1 MVELSTS
8 FALHSGTVCRR
19 RQQFLHPPFLKKSIF
34 GFTFTLMIKLF
45 TSRKFFSCIS
55 LCLLIAVIA
64 NAQIKEEGIIPRP
77 VKIMKTNEVFTFT
90 KSTTIGTA
98 AKISAD
104 NLTFF
109 NAYFKSVAGYSLPVS
124 HKLNPSVHLTIDS
137 GSVTQP
143 EGYKLS
149 VTAKQINI
157 IGHDEA
163 GVFYGLQ
170 SVTQLLKVAKGKVTV
185 QGCTVTDYPR
195 FAYRG
200 MHLDVSRHFFEPE
213 AIKKWIDLLA
223 LYKINTFHW
232 HLTDDQG
239 WRIEIKKYPLL
250 QSISAY
256 RDETIIGHKKDSPH
270 RFDGQRYGGYFTQ
283 GEVKE
288 IVRYATQRHITV
300 IPEIEMP
307 GHALAALAAY
317 PQLGCTGGPYKTA
330 TYWGIF
336 DDVYCAGN
344 DETFTFLQNVM
355 DEVLPLFPSKYIHIG
370 GDECPKTKWK
380 TCPKCQKRIRDEHLK
395 DEKELQSYFI
405 GRMEKYLNNK
415 GRQII
420 GWDEILEGGLTPGAT
435 VMSWTGEEGG
445 IAAAKQRHD
454 AIMTPEKYVYLDYYQ
469 SLSPSEPLAGG
480 GYTPLSKVYNYEP
493 ITSELSGDEAQ
504 YIKGVQANAWSEY
517 MASPAQAERQL
528 FPRMLALAEVAW
540 SPKENK
546 NYPDFLKR
554 LRYQQPLLKKLN
566 INAADVFDEIT
577 DTVTE
582 TADLRVALSLQ
593 TTLPGS
599 KIYYTNDGSMPGLNS
614 KAYTGAIAIA
624 SSGTVKAAVFS
635 NGKQQGRVYEKSF
648 TIHKAIGKT
657 VTFKNQPQGGFNP
670 GNAFGLVNGIF
681 GSGLYNDGQWYGFS
695 GDDLEAVVDLG
706 SAQSVSQLGINIL
719 KYHWQK
725 MWEPKL
731 LTFEVSTDGSNY
743 TEIYRQTDFPD
754 NGINAVRANIKTQQ
768 ARYIRVKATNKGI
781 IPPGEYI
788 PGAKAWLMVDEIVI
802 F

>member
-1 MVELSTS
+1 MV
-8 FALHSGTVCRR
+8 
-19 RQQFLHPPFLKKSIF
+19 
-34 GFTFTLMIKLF
+34 KLF
-45 TSRKFFSCIS
+45 ITRKLFSCIL
-55 LCLLIAVIA
+55 LCLFFAFKA
-64 NAQIKEEGIIPRP
+64 SAQVKEDGIIPQP
-77 VKIMKTNEVFTFT
+77 VKIEKTGEVFTFSN
-90 KSTTIGTA
+90 STTISTA
-98 AKISAD
+98 PRINSN

-109 NAYFKSVAGYSLPVS
+109 NAYLKSVSGYNLPVF
-124 HKLNPSVHLTIDS
+124 HQLNPAIHLTIDS
-137 GSVTQP
+137 NYVTQP

-149 VTAKQINI
+149 VTAKQIKI
-157 IGHDEA
+157 TGHDEA

-170 SVTQLLKVAKGKVTV
+170 SLIQLLKVSNGKVTV
-185 QGCTVTDYPR
+185 QGCRITDYPR

-200 MHLDVSRHFFEPE
+200 MHLDVSRHFFKPD

-250 QSISAY
+250 QSISAF

-270 RFDGQRYGGYFTQ
+270 KFDGKRYGGYYTQ
-283 GEVKE
+283 DEVKE
-288 IVRYATQRHITV
+288 IVKYATERHITV

-380 TCPKCQKRIRDEHLK
+380 TCPKCQKRIKDEHLK

-405 GRMEKYLNNK
+405 DRMEKYLNSK

-445 IAAAKQRHD
+445 IAAAKQHHD

-469 SLSPSEPLAGG
+469 SLYPAELLAGG

-493 ITSELSGDEAQ
+493 ITKELSGDEAK

-540 SPKENK
+540 SSKENK
-546 NYPDFLKR
+546 NYDNFLKR

-577 DTVTE
+577 DSVTE
-582 TADLRVALSLQ
+582 TANHEVALNLR
-593 TTLPGS
+593 TTLPGGT
-599 KIYYTNDGSMPGLNS
+599 IYYTMGGNVPGLKS
-614 KAYTGAIAIA
+614 KAYTGEFTIP
-624 SSGTVKAAVFS
+624 SSGTIKATVFN
-635 NGKQQGRVYEKSF
+635 NGKQQGRAYEKSF
-648 TIHKAIGKT
+648 IIHKAIGKT
-657 VTFKNQPQGGFNP
+657 VTLKNQPQGGYNP
-670 GNAFGLVNGIF
+670 GNTFGLVNGVF
-681 GSGLYNDGQWYGFS
+681 GSALYNDSQWYGFS

-725 MWEPKL
+725 MWEPTL
-731 LTFEVSTDGSNY
+731 LTFEVSADGSNY
-743 TEIYRQTDFPD
+743 TEVYRQTDFPD
-754 NGINAVRANIKTQQ
+754 NGINAVRANIKAQQ

-788 PGAKAWLMVDEIVI
+788 PGAKAWLMVDEIII

>member
-1 MVELSTS
+1 MISYNLFFSRPIKTVAFVLCVA
-8 FALHSGTVCRR
+8 FALPG
-19 RQQFLHPPFLKKSIF
+19 K
-34 GFTFTLMIKLF
+34 
-45 TSRKFFSCIS
+45 
-55 LCLLIAVIA
+55 
-64 NAQIKEEGIIPRP
+64 AQIYKQGVIPQP
-77 VKIMKTNEVFTFT
+77 VKIKSDNINYTFPREFV
-90 KSTTIGTA
+90 IGLGPGIKA
-98 AKISAD
+98 S
-104 NLTFF
+104 NVTFF
-109 NAYFKSVAGYSLPVS
+109 RHYINLARDIHETEPFVNHKKATSNLWLQLDPKSIS
-124 HKLNPSVHLTIDS
+124 
-137 GSVTQP
+137 QP
-143 EGYKLS
+143 EGYTLMVKPH
-149 VTAKQINI
+149 QII
-157 IGHDEA
+157 ITGHDEA

-170 SVTQLLKVAKGKVTV
+170 SLIQLLDIDKSKITVKGY
-185 QGCTVTDYPR
+185 TVTDYPR

-200 MHLDVSRHFFEPE
+200 MHLDVSRHFFKPE

-270 RFDGQRYGGYFTQ
+270 RFDGKRYGGYYTQ
-283 GEVKE
+283 DEVKE
-288 IVRYATQRHITV
+288 IVKYATQRHITV

-355 DEVLPLFPSKYIHIG
+355 NEVLPLFPSKYIHIG

-380 TCPKCQKRIRDEHLK
+380 VCPKCQQRIKEEHLK

-405 GRMEKYLNNK
+405 GRMEKYLNSK

-445 IAAAKQRHD
+445 IAAAKQHHD

-469 SLSPSEPLAGG
+469 SLYPAEPLAGG

-493 ITSELSGDEAQ
+493 ITNELSGEEAK

-540 SPKENK
+540 SSKKNK
-546 NYPDFLKR
+546 SYPDFLKR
-554 LRYQQPLLKKLN
+554 LRYQQHLLEKLN

-577 DTVTE
+577 DSVIE
-582 TADLRVALSLQ
+582 TANHQVALNLQ
-593 TTLPGS
+593 TTLPGA
-599 KIYYTNDGSMPGLNS
+599 KIFYTTDGTEPGLNS
-614 KAYTGAIAIA
+614 QGYTGAITIA
-624 SSGTVKAAVFS
+624 SSGIIKAAVFN
-635 NGKQQGRVYEKSF
+635 NGRQQGRTYEKSF
-648 TIHKAIGKT
+648 SIHKAIGKT
-657 VTFKNQPQGGFNP
+657 VTLKNQPQGGFNP
-670 GNAFGLVNGIF
+670 GNTFGLVNGIF
-681 GSGLYNDGQWYGFS
+681 GSKLYNDGQWYGFS

-706 SAQSVSQLGINIL
+706 NEQSISKLGINIL

-725 MWEPKL
+725 MWEPTL

-743 TEIYRQTDFPD
+743 TEVYRQTDFPD

-781 IPPGEYI
+781 IPPGGYI
-788 PGAKAWLMVDEIVI
+788 PGAKAWLMVDEIIVN
-802 F
+802 

>member
-1 MVELSTS
+1 MV
-8 FALHSGTVCRR
+8 
-19 RQQFLHPPFLKKSIF
+19 
-34 GFTFTLMIKLF
+34 KLF
-45 TSRKFFSCIS
+45 TTRIFFSCIS
-55 LCLLIAVIA
+55 CCLFFALVT
-64 NAQIKEEGIIPRP
+64 NAQVKEEGIIPKP
-77 VKIMKTNEVFTFT
+77 VEMVKTDEVFRFNQ
-90 KSTTIGTA
+90 STAIG
-98 AKISAD
+98 ISSNID
-104 NLTFF
+104 PNNLTFF
-109 NAYFKSVAGYSLPVS
+109 NAYFKSASGYSLPVS
-124 HKLNPSVHLTIDS
+124 HKLNTSIQLIIDS
-137 GSVTQP
+137 GTTTQP
-143 EGYKLS
+143 KGYKLS
-149 VTAKQINI
+149 VTAKQIKI
-157 IGHDEA
+157 TGHDEA
-163 GVFYGLQ
+163 GMFYGLQ
-170 SVTQLLKVAKGKVTV
+170 SLTQLLKAVNGKVTV
-185 QGCTVTDYPR
+185 QGCTITDYPR

-200 MHLDVSRHFFEPE
+200 MHLDVSRHFLKPE
-213 AIKKWIDLLA
+213 TIKKWIDLLA

-270 RFDGQRYGGYFTQ
+270 RFDGKRYGGYYTQ
-283 GEVKE
+283 DEVKE
-288 IVRYATQRHITV
+288 IVKYATQRHITI

-380 TCPKCQKRIRDEHLK
+380 ACPKCQQRIKDEHLK

-405 GRMEKYLNNK
+405 GRMEKYLNSK

-445 IAAAKQRHD
+445 IAAAKQHHD

-469 SLSPSEPLAGG
+469 SLYPAEPLAGG

-493 ITSELSGDEAQ
+493 ITSELSGDEAK

-540 SPKENK
+540 SSKENK
-546 NYPDFLKR
+546 NYPNFLKR

-577 DTVTE
+577 DSITE
-582 TADLRVALSLQ
+582 TTDHQSALTLQ

-599 KIYYTNDGSMPGLNS
+599 TILLHDGWQYAG
-614 KAYTGAIAIA
+614 
-624 SSGTVKAAVFS
+624 F
-635 NGKQQGRVYEKSF
+635 KQ
-648 TIHKAIGKT
+648 
-657 VTFKNQPQGGFNP
+657 
-670 GNAFGLVNGIF
+670 
-681 GSGLYNDGQWYGFS
+681 
-695 GDDLEAVVDLG
+695 
-706 SAQSVSQLGINIL
+706 
-719 KYHWQK
+719 
-725 MWEPKL
+725 
-731 LTFEVSTDGSNY
+731 
-743 TEIYRQTDFPD
+743 
-754 NGINAVRANIKTQQ
+754 
-768 ARYIRVKATNKGI
+768 
-781 IPPGEYI
+781 
-788 PGAKAWLMVDEIVI
+788 
-802 F
+802 

>member
-1 MVELSTS
+1 MC
-8 FALHSGTVCRR
+8 FAFS
-19 RQQFLHPPFLKKSIF
+19 LK
-34 GFTFTLMIKLF
+34 G
-45 TSRKFFSCIS
+45 
-55 LCLLIAVIA
+55 
-64 NAQIKEEGIIPRP
+64 NAQIATQGVIPRP
-77 VKIMKTNEVFTFT
+77 LDVKNDRVTYTFPLGLN
-90 KSTTIGTA
+90 IGLGDNV
-98 AKISAD
+98 KAD

-109 NAYFKSVAGYSLPVS
+109 ISYVRSLTGVE
-124 HKLNPSVHLTIDS
+124 PSVNNKMAIPDLWLQIDS
-137 GSVTQP
+137 DGVRQK
-143 EGYKLS
+143 EGYALTVKRNKI
-149 VTAKQINI
+149 TITGDDQ
-157 IGHDEA
+157 A

-170 SVTQLLKVAKGKVTV
+170 SLVQLLKISKGKLTIE
-185 QGCTVTDYPR
+185 GYHITDHPR

-200 MHLDVSRHFFEPE
+200 IHLDVSRHFFEPA

-270 RFDGQRYGGYFTQ
+270 KFDGKRYGGYYTQ
-283 GEVKE
+283 DEVKE
-288 IVRYATQRHITV
+288 IVKYATQRHITV

-317 PQLGCTGGPYKTA
+317 PQFGCTGGPYKTA

-380 TCPKCQKRIRDEHLK
+380 TCPKCQKRIKDEHLK

-405 GRMEKYLNNK
+405 GRMEKYLNSR

-445 IAAAKQRHD
+445 IAAAKQHHE
-454 AIMTPEKYVYLDYYQ
+454 AIMTPEKFVYLDYYQ
-469 SLSPSEPLAGG
+469 SLYPEEPLAGG

-493 ITSELSGDEAQ
+493 ITNELTGDEAK

-517 MASPAQAERQL
+517 MASPEQAERQL

-540 SPKENK
+540 SSKQNK
-546 NYPDFLKR
+546 DYDGFLKR

-566 INAADVFDEIT
+566 INTADVFDEIT
-577 DTVTE
+577 DSVTE
-582 TADLRVALSLQ
+582 TADHQVALTLK
-593 TTLPGS
+593 TTLPGA
-599 KIYYTNDGSMPGLNS
+599 KIAYREEGDKEYSTGTSNSVTIKPRFGL
-614 KAYTGAIAIA
+614 
-624 SSGTVKAAVFS
+624 VKAMVLL
-635 NGKQQGRVYEKSF
+635 NGKQVGRTYEKSF
-648 TIHKAIGKT
+648 TMHKAIGKT
-657 VTFKNQPQGGFNP
+657 ATLKNQPQGGYNP
-670 GNAFGLVNGIF
+670 GNTFGLVNGVF
-681 GSGLYNDGQWYGFS
+681 GSKLYNDGQWYGFS

-706 SAQSVSQLGINIL
+706 SVQSVSRLGINVL

-725 MWEPKL
+725 MWEPTL

-743 TEIYRQTDFPD
+743 TEVYHQNDFPD
-754 NGINAVRANIKTQQ
+754 NGVNAVRANIKSQQ
-768 ARYIRVKATNKGI
+768 ARYIRVKGVNKGI

-788 PGAKAWLMVDEIVI
+788 PGAKAWLMVDEILVN
-802 F
+802 

>member
-1 MVELSTS
+1 
-8 FALHSGTVCRR
+8 
-19 RQQFLHPPFLKKSIF
+19 
-34 GFTFTLMIKLF
+34 MISYSLP
-45 TSRKFFSCIS
+45 SRKRIKIVALILLCIGFV
-55 LCLLIAVIA
+55 LPGK
-64 NAQIKEEGIIPRP
+64 AQTGTQGIIPQP
-77 VKIMKTNEVFTFT
+77 VKIKSDNITYVFSREF
-90 KSTTIGTA
+90 KIGLGPG
-98 AKISAD
+98 ISAS
-104 NLTFF
+104 NVTFF
-109 NAYFKSVAGYSLPVS
+109 KDYIRLVRDIHKTTPFVNHKMAASNLWLQINPKRVS
-124 HKLNPSVHLTIDS
+124 
-137 GSVTQP
+137 QP
-143 EGYKLS
+143 EGYTLEVKPHRI
-149 VTAKQINI
+149 TIT
-157 IGHDEA
+157 GHDEA

-170 SVTQLLKVAKGKVTV
+170 SLVQLLDINKSEIAVKGYSI
-185 QGCTVTDYPR
+185 TDYPR

-200 MHLDVSRHFFEPE
+200 MHLDVSRHFFDPQT
-213 AIKKWIDLLA
+213 IKKWIDLLA

-250 QSISAY
+250 QSVSAY

-270 RFDGQRYGGYFTQ
+270 RFDGKRYGGYYTQ
-283 GEVKE
+283 DEVKD
-288 IVRYATQRHITV
+288 IVKYATQRHITV

-317 PQLGCTGGPYKTA
+317 PQLGCTGGPYKAA

-380 TCPKCQKRIRDEHLK
+380 ACPKCQKRIKDEHLK

-405 GRMEKYLNNK
+405 GRMEKYLNSK

-445 IAAAKQRHD
+445 IAAAKQHHE

-469 SLSPSEPLAGG
+469 SLYPAEPLSGG
-480 GYTPLSKVYNYEP
+480 GYTPLGKVYNYEP
-493 ITSELSGDEAQ
+493 VTNELNGEEAK

-540 SPKENK
+540 SPKQSK
-546 NYPDFLKR
+546 NYDGFLKR
-554 LRYQQPLLKKLN
+554 LRYHQPLLNLN
-566 INAADVFDEIT
+566 INAAEVYDEIT
-577 DTVTE
+577 DSVAE
-582 TADLRVALSLQ
+582 TADHQVALNLQ
-593 TTLPGS
+593 TTLPGA
-599 KIYYTNDGSMPGLNS
+599 KIFYTTDGTDPGVNAKEYGGPIIVAS
-614 KAYTGAIAIA
+614 TGSI
-624 SSGTVKAAVFS
+624 KAAVFMKD
-635 NGKQQGRVYEKSF
+635 KQVGRVYEKSF
-648 TIHKAIGKT
+648 TIHQAIGKT
-657 VTFKNQPQGGFNP
+657 VTLKNQPQGGYNP
-670 GNAFGLVNGIF
+670 GNTFGLVNGVF
-681 GSGLYNDGQWYGFS
+681 GSKLYNDGQWYGFS

-706 SAQSVSQLGINIL
+706 SMQNVSKLGINIL

-725 MWEPKL
+725 MWEPTL
-731 LTFEVSTDGSNY
+731 LTFEVSADGTNY
-743 TEIYRQTDFPD
+743 TEVYRQTDFPD
-754 NGINAVRANIKTQQ
+754 NGINAVRANIKIQQ

-788 PGAKAWLMVDEIVI
+788 AGAKAWLMVDEIIVQ
-802 F
+802 

>member
-1 MVELSTS
+1 MVT
-8 FALHSGTVCRR
+8 H
-19 RQQFLHPPFLKKSIF
+19 
-34 GFTFTLMIKLF
+34 
-45 TSRKFFSCIS
+45 
-55 LCLLIAVIA
+55 
-64 NAQIKEEGIIPRP
+64 AQVKEEGIIPKP
-77 VKIMKTNEVFTFT
+77 VNMVKTSEVFTFT
-90 KSTTIGTA
+90 QSTAIGIAPTIGR
-98 AKISAD
+98 D

-109 NAYFKSVAGYSLPVS
+109 NTWFKSVSGFGLRANHRLNAPVQ
-124 HKLNPSVHLTIDS
+124 LNIDDKY
-137 GSVTQP
+137 VTQP

-149 VTAKQINI
+149 VTAKRIKI
-157 IGHDEA
+157 TGHDEA

-170 SVTQLLKVAKGKVTV
+170 SLIQLLKVSGGKVTV
-185 QGCTVTDYPR
+185 RSCAIIDYPR

-200 MHLDVSRHFFEPE
+200 MHLDVSRHFFKSE

-250 QSISAY
+250 QSVSAY

-270 RFDGQRYGGYFTQ
+270 RFDGIHYGGYYTQ
-283 GEVKE
+283 DEVKE
-288 IVRYATQRHITV
+288 IVKYATQRHITV

-344 DETFTFLQNVM
+344 DETFAFLQNVM

-380 TCPKCQKRIRDEHLK
+380 TCPKCQQRIKDEHLK

-405 GRMEKYLNNK
+405 GRMEKYLNSK

-445 IAAAKQRHD
+445 IAAAKQHHD

-469 SLSPSEPLAGG
+469 SLYPAEPLAGG

-493 ITSELSGDEAQ
+493 ITSELSGEEAK

-540 SPKENK
+540 SSKKNK
-546 NYPDFLKR
+546 SYPDFLKR
-554 LRYQQPLLKKLN
+554 LRYQQPLLEKLN

-577 DTVTE
+577 DSVTE
-582 TADLRVALSLQ
+582 TAGHQVALNLQ
-593 TTLPGS
+593 TTLPNS
-599 KIYYTNDGSMPGLNS
+599 KIYYTNNGSTPGLNS
-614 KAYTGAIAIA
+614 KVYTGAITIT
-624 SSGTVKAAVFS
+624 SSGTIKAAVFN
-635 NGKQQGRVYEKSF
+635 NGRQQGRIYEKSF

-657 VTFKNQPQGGFNP
+657 VTLKNQPQGGFSP
-670 GNAFGLVNGIF
+670 GNTFGLVNGIF
-681 GSGLYNDGQWYGFS
+681 GSKLYNDGQWYGFS

-706 SAQSVSQLGINIL
+706 SMQNVSKLGINIL

-725 MWEPKL
+725 MWEPTL
-731 LTFEVSTDGSNY
+731 LTFEVSADGSNY
-743 TEIYRQTDFPD
+743 TEVYRQTDFPD

-788 PGAKAWLMVDEIVI
+788 AGAKAWLMVDEIIVN
-802 F
+802 

>member
-1 MVELSTS
+1 MINL
-8 FALHSGTVCRR
+8 
-19 RQQFLHPPFLKKSIF
+19 
-34 GFTFTLMIKLF
+34 FTF
-45 TSRKFFSCIS
+45 RKFLSCIP
-55 LCLLIAVIA
+55 LCLLFAAVT
-64 NAQIKEEGIIPRP
+64 NAQVKEEGIIPKP
-77 VKIMKTNEVFTFT
+77 VIMVKTNANQVFTFNQ
-90 KSTTIGTA
+90 STAIGTTPN
-98 AKISAD
+98 IGRD

-109 NAYFKSVAGYSLPVS
+109 NTYFKSVSGFSLRANHRLNAPVQ
-124 HKLNPSVHLTIDS
+124 LNIDDKY
-137 GSVTQP
+137 VTRP

-149 VTAKQINI
+149 VTAKQIKI
-157 IGHDEA
+157 SGHDEA

-170 SVTQLLKVAKGKVTV
+170 SLIQLLKVSGGKVTV
-185 QGCTVTDYPR
+185 QSCTIMDYPR
-195 FAYRG
+195 FKYRG
-200 MHLDVSRHFFEPE
+200 MHLDVSRHFFKPE

-270 RFDGQRYGGYFTQ
+270 RFDGKRYGGYYTQ
-283 GEVKE
+283 DEVKE
-288 IVRYATQRHITV
+288 IVEYATQRHITV

-380 TCPKCQKRIRDEHLK
+380 ACPKCQQRIKDEHLK

-405 GRMEKYLNNK
+405 GRMEKYLNSK

-445 IAAAKQRHD
+445 IAAAKQHHD

-469 SLSPSEPLAGG
+469 SLYQAEPLAGG

-493 ITSELSGDEAQ
+493 ITNELSGEEAK

-540 SPKENK
+540 SSKKNK
-546 NYPDFLKR
+546 SYPDFLKR
-554 LRYQQPLLKKLN
+554 LRYQQPLLEKLN

-577 DTVTE
+577 DSVIE
-582 TADLRVALSLQ
+582 TANHQVALNLQ
-593 TTLPGS
+593 TTLPGA
-599 KIYYTNDGSMPGLNS
+599 KIFYTTDGTEPGLNN
-614 KAYTGAIAIA
+614 KGYTGAITIA
-624 SSGTVKAAVFS
+624 SSGIIKAAVFN
-635 NGKQQGRVYEKSF
+635 NGKQQGRTYEKLF
-648 TIHKAIGKT
+648 TIHQAIGKT
-657 VTFKNQPQGGFNP
+657 VALKNQQQGGFNP
-670 GNAFGLVNGIF
+670 GNTFGLVNGIF
-681 GSGLYNDGQWYGFS
+681 GSKLYNDGQWYRFS
-695 GDDLEAVVDLG
+695 GDDLEAVVDLRNE
-706 SAQSVSQLGINIL
+706 QSISKLGINIL

-725 MWEPKL
+725 MWEPTL

-743 TEIYRQTDFPD
+743 TEVYRQTDFPD

-802 F
+802 Q

>member
-1 MVELSTS
+1 MV
-8 FALHSGTVCRR
+8 
-19 RQQFLHPPFLKKSIF
+19 
-34 GFTFTLMIKLF
+34 KLF
-45 TSRKFFSCIS
+45 TS
-55 LCLLIAVIA
+55 LLKPIKIAGFILICVA
-64 NAQIKEEGIIPRP
+64 FALPGKAQIAPQGIIPQP
-77 VKIMKTNEVFTFT
+77 VEVKYGNGAYAFFEHR
-90 KSTTIGTA
+90 IGLSDGVSPDNIIFFKNYFRSLA
-98 AKISAD
+98 GKDLSISRSALEICD
-104 NLTFF
+104 IYL
-109 NAYFKSVAGYSLPVS
+109 
-124 HKLNPSVHLTIDS
+124 KLDANKVRES
-137 GSVTQP
+137 
-143 EGYKLS
+143 EGYKLVVDS
-149 VTAKQINI
+149 RGVVI
-157 IGHDEA
+157 IAHDQA
-163 GVFYGLQ
+163 GIFYGLQ
-170 SVTQLLKVAKGKVTV
+170 SLIQLLKVKDGKVEV
-185 QGCTVTDYPR
+185 QFCGITDHPC
-195 FAYRG
+195 FPYRG
-200 MHLDVSRHFFEPE
+200 MHLDVSRHFFEPA

-270 RFDGQRYGGYFTQ
+270 RFDGKRYGGYYTQ
-283 GEVKE
+283 DEVKE
-288 IVRYATQRHITV
+288 IVKYATQRHITV

-344 DETFTFLQNVM
+344 DETFAFLQNVM

-380 TCPKCQKRIRDEHLK
+380 TCPKCQKRIKDEHLK

-405 GRMEKYLNNK
+405 GRMEKYLNSK

-445 IAAAKQRHD
+445 IAAAKQHHD

-469 SLSPSEPLAGG
+469 SLYPAEPLAGG

-540 SPKENK
+540 SSKQNK
-546 NYPDFLKR
+546 SYPGFLKR

-566 INAADVFDEIT
+566 IDAADVFDEIT
-577 DTVTE
+577 DSVTE
-582 TADLRVALSLQ
+582 TADHRVALSLQ
-593 TTLPGS
+593 TTLPGAEIFYS
-599 KIYYTNDGSMPGLNS
+599 ADGSEPGLNAKQYNEPVIVDATGTIKASVFLNS
-614 KAYTGAIAIA
+614 KQ
-624 SSGTVKAAVFS
+624 V
-635 NGKQQGRVYEKSF
+635 GRVYEKSF
-648 TIHKAIGKT
+648 TIHKAIGKKIT
-657 VTFKNQPQGGFNP
+657 LKNQPQGGFNP
-670 GNAFGLVNGIF
+670 GNTFGLVNGVF

-706 SAQSVSQLGINIL
+706 SVQSVSQLGINIL

-725 MWEPKL
+725 MWEPTL
-731 LTFEVSTDGSNY
+731 LTFEISADGNNY
-743 TEIYRQTDFPD
+743 TEVYRQTDFPD
-754 NGINAVRANIKTQQ
+754 NGINAVRANIQTQQ
-768 ARYIRVKATNKGI
+768 ARYIRVKGTNKGI

-802 F
+802 L

>member
-1 MVELSTS
+1 MISYFHLPT
-8 FALHSGTVCRR
+8 R
-19 RQQFLHPPFLKKSIF
+19 SI
-34 GFTFTLMIKLF
+34 K
-45 TSRKFFSCIS
+45 
-55 LCLLIAVIA
+55 IAVFILMYFA
-64 NAQIKEEGIIPRP
+64 SVLTSKAQIATQGVLPEPLA
-77 VKIMKTNEVFTFT
+77 VKNDHVVYNFPLHLA
-90 KSTTIGTA
+90 IGLGDGVKA
-98 AKISAD
+98 E

-109 NAYFKSVAGYSLPVS
+109 KSYVRSLTGVEPSVKKKMVTPNLWLQLDSNKIKEKEGYSLTVK
-124 HKLNPSVHLTIDS
+124 HNKITI
-137 GSVTQP
+137 T
-143 EGYKLS
+143 
-149 VTAKQINI
+149 
-157 IGHDEA
+157 GHDEA

-170 SVTQLLKVAKGKVTV
+170 SLVQLLKVSKGKLTIE
-185 QGCTVTDYPR
+185 GYSITDHPR

-200 MHLDVSRHFFEPE
+200 MHLDVSRHFFEPT

-250 QSISAY
+250 QTVSAY
-256 RDETIIGHKKDSPH
+256 RDETIIGHKKDTPH
-270 RFDGQRYGGYFTQ
+270 RFDGQRYGGYYTQ
-283 GEVKE
+283 DEVKE
-288 IVRYATQRHITV
+288 IVKYATQRHITV

-355 DEVLPLFPSKYIHIG
+355 DEVLSLFPSKYIHIG

-380 TCPKCQKRIRDEHLK
+380 ACPKCQKRIKDEHLK

-405 GRMEKYLNNK
+405 GRMEKYLNSK

-445 IAAAKQRHD
+445 IAAAKQHHE

-469 SLSPSEPLAGG
+469 SLYPAEPLAGG

-493 ITSELSGDEAQ
+493 ITGELTSEEAK

-517 MASPAQAERQL
+517 MASPGQAERQL

-540 SPKENK
+540 SSKSNK
-546 NYPDFLKR
+546 NYADFLKR
-554 LRYQQPLLKKLN
+554 LRYQQPLLTKLN
-566 INAADVFDEIT
+566 VNAADVFDEIT
-577 DTVTE
+577 DSVTE
-582 TADLRVALSLQ
+582 TADHRVALTLK
-593 TTLPGS
+593 TTLPGA
-599 KIYYTNDGSMPGLNS
+599 KIAYREEGDKEYSAGESNSITIKPHSGLI
-614 KAYTGAIAIA
+614 KAI
-624 SSGTVKAAVFS
+624 VLL
-635 NGKQQGRVYEKSF
+635 NGKQVGRTYEKSF
-648 TIHKAIGKT
+648 TMHKAIGKT
-657 VTFKNQPQGGFNP
+657 VTLKNQPQGGYNP
-670 GNAFGLVNGIF
+670 GNTFGLVNGVF
-681 GSGLYNDGQWYGFS
+681 GSKLYNDGQWYGFS
-695 GDDLEAVVDLG
+695 GDDLDAVVDLG
-706 SAQSVSQLGINIL
+706 SVQSVSQLGINIL

-725 MWEPKL
+725 MWEPTL

-743 TEIYRQTDFPD
+743 TEVYRQTDFPD
-754 NGINAVRANIKTQQ
+754 NGINEVRANIKSQQ
-768 ARYIRVKATNKGI
+768 VRYIRVKGVNKGI

-788 PGAKAWLMVDEIVI
+788 PGAKAWLMVDEIIVN
-802 F
+802 

>member
-1 MVELSTS
+1 MV
-8 FALHSGTVCRR
+8 
-19 RQQFLHPPFLKKSIF
+19 
-34 GFTFTLMIKLF
+34 KLF
-45 TSRKFFSCIS
+45 ISRKLFGYIL
-55 LCLLIAVIA
+55 LCLLFAVKA
-64 NAQIKEEGIIPRP
+64 DAQVKEEGIIPKP
-77 VKIMKTNEVFTFT
+77 VKMVKTNEVFTFN
-90 KSTTIGTA
+90 KATTIGVA
-98 AKISAD
+98 PKINPD

-109 NAYFKSVAGYSLPVS
+109 NAYFKSVSGYSLTVN
-124 HKLNPSVHLTIDS
+124 HKSNPFIRLTIDS
-137 GSVTQP
+137 NDVTQP

-149 VTAKQINI
+149 VTTKQINI
-157 IGHDEA
+157 VGHDET

-170 SVTQLLKVAKGKVTV
+170 SMVQLIKVTGGKVTV
-185 QGCTVTDYPR
+185 QSCTVTDYPR
-195 FAYRG
+195 FTYRG
-200 MHLDVSRHFFEPE
+200 MHLDVSRHFFEPTD
-213 AIKKWIDLLA
+213 IKKWIDLLA

-270 RFDGQRYGGYFTQ
+270 RFDGKRYGGYYTQ
-283 GEVKE
+283 DEVKE
-288 IVRYATQRHITV
+288 IVKYATQRHITV

-317 PQLGCTGGPYKTA
+317 PQLGCTGGSYKTA

-380 TCPKCQKRIRDEHLK
+380 TCPKCQKRIKDEHLK

-405 GRMEKYLNNK
+405 GRMEKYLNSK

-445 IAAAKQRHD
+445 IAAAKQHHD

-469 SLSPSEPLAGG
+469 SLYPAEPLAGG

-493 ITSELSGDEAQ
+493 ITSELSGDEAK

-517 MASPAQAERQL
+517 LASPAQAERQL

-540 SPKENK
+540 SSKENK

-566 INAADVFDEIT
+566 INAADVFDGIT
-577 DTVTE
+577 DSVTE
-582 TADLRVALSLQ
+582 TADYRVALSLQ
-593 TTLPGS
+593 TTLPGG
-599 KIYYTNDGSMPGLNS
+599 KIFYTVDNTEPGLNAKQYNGPVIVAATGII
-614 KAYTGAIAIA
+614 KA
-624 SSGTVKAAVFS
+624 SVFL
-635 NGKQQGRVYEKSF
+635 NDKQVGRVYEKSF
-648 TIHKAIGKT
+648 NIHQAIGKT
-657 VTFKNQPQGGFNP
+657 VTLKNQPQGGFNP
-670 GNAFGLVNGIF
+670 GNTFGLVNGVF

-706 SAQSVSQLGINIL
+706 STQSISQLGINIL

-725 MWEPKL
+725 MWEPTL
-731 LTFEVSTDGSNY
+731 LTFEVSADGSNY
-743 TEIYRQTDFPD
+743 TEVYRQTDFPD
-754 NGINAVRANIKTQQ
+754 NGINAVRANIKAQQ
-768 ARYIRVKATNKGI
+768 ARYIRVKATNKGT

-788 PGAKAWLMVDEIVI
+788 PGAKAWLMVDEIIVNR
-802 F
+802 

>member
-1 MVELSTS
+1 MV
-8 FALHSGTVCRR
+8 
-19 RQQFLHPPFLKKSIF
+19 
-34 GFTFTLMIKLF
+34 KLF
-45 TSRKFFSCIS
+45 ISRTLFGYIL
-55 LCLLIAVIA
+55 LCLLFAVKA
-64 NAQIKEEGIIPRP
+64 DAQVNEEGIIPKP
-77 VKIMKTNEVFTFT
+77 VKMVKANEVFTFS
-90 KSTTIGTA
+90 KSTTIGIA
-98 AKISAD
+98 PKID
-104 NLTFF
+104 PVNLTFF
-109 NAYFKSVAGYSLPVS
+109 NAYFKSVLGYSLPIN
-124 HKLNPSVHLTIDS
+124 HKLNSSIHLTIDS
-137 GSVTQP
+137 NYVTQP
-143 EGYKLS
+143 EGYRLS

-157 IGHDEA
+157 VGHDEA

-170 SVTQLLKVAKGKVTV
+170 SMTQIIRVANGKVTV

-200 MHLDVSRHFFEPE
+200 MHLDVSRHFFKPE

-270 RFDGQRYGGYFTQ
+270 RFDGKRYGGYYTQ
-283 GEVKE
+283 DEVKE

-344 DETFTFLQNVM
+344 EETFTFLQNVM

-380 TCPKCQKRIRDEHLK
+380 TCPKCQKRIKDEHLK

-405 GRMEKYLNNK
+405 GRMEKYLNSK

-445 IAAAKQRHD
+445 IAAAKQHHD

-469 SLSPSEPLAGG
+469 SLYPAEPLAGG

-493 ITSELSGDEAQ
+493 ITNELSDDEAK

-540 SPKENK
+540 SSKENK
-546 NYPDFLKR
+546 SYPDFLKR

-566 INAADVFDEIT
+566 INVADVFDEIT
-577 DTVTE
+577 DSVTE
-582 TADLRVALSLQ
+582 TADHQVALSLQ

-599 KIYYTNDGSMPGLNS
+599 KIYYTNDGSAPGLNS
-614 KAYTGAIAIA
+614 KGYTSAITIV
-624 SSGTVKAAVFS
+624 SSGTIKAAVFS
-635 NGKQQGRVYEKSF
+635 NDKQQGSVYEKSF

-657 VTFKNQPQGGFNP
+657 VTLKNQPQGGFNP
-670 GNAFGLVNGIF
+670 GNTFGLVNGVF
-681 GSGLYNDGQWYGFS
+681 GGKLYNDGQWYGFS

-706 SAQSVSQLGINIL
+706 STQSVSRLGINIL

-725 MWEPKL
+725 MWEPTL

-743 TEIYRQTDFPD
+743 TEVYRQTDFPD

-788 PGAKAWLMVDEIVI
+788 PGAKAWLMVDEIMI
-802 F
+802 Q

>member
-1 MVELSTS
+1 
-8 FALHSGTVCRR
+8 
-19 RQQFLHPPFLKKSIF
+19 
-34 GFTFTLMIKLF
+34 MINHFYLP
-45 TSRKFFSCIS
+45 TKFIK
-55 LCLLIAVIA
+55 IAVFILMCFVSVLRS
-64 NAQIKEEGIIPRP
+64 NAQVATQGIIPKP
-77 VKIMKTNEVFTFT
+77 VEVKNDHVVYAFPLRLA
-90 KSTTIGTA
+90 IGLGDGIKA
-98 AKISAD
+98 E

-109 NAYFKSVAGYSLPVS
+109 KKYFSSLAGIEPSVNNKMINPHLWLQLDSNKIKDKEGYSL
-124 HKLNPSVHLTIDS
+124 SVKRNKITI
-137 GSVTQP
+137 T
-143 EGYKLS
+143 
-149 VTAKQINI
+149 
-157 IGHDEA
+157 GHDEA

-170 SVTQLLKVAKGKVTV
+170 SLVQLLKVSKGKLTIE
-185 QGCTVTDYPR
+185 GYSITDHPR

-200 MHLDVSRHFFEPE
+200 MHLDVSRHFFEPV

-250 QSISAY
+250 QTVSAY

-270 RFDGQRYGGYFTQ
+270 RFDGKRYGGYYTQ
-283 GEVKE
+283 DEVKE
-288 IVRYATQRHITV
+288 IVKYATQRHITV

-380 TCPKCQKRIRDEHLK
+380 ACPKCQKRIKDEHLK

-405 GRMEKYLNNK
+405 GRMEKYLNSK

-445 IAAAKQRHD
+445 IAAAKQHHE

-469 SLSPSEPLAGG
+469 SLYPAEPLAGG

-493 ITSELSGDEAQ
+493 ITSELTGDEAS
-504 YIKGVQANAWSEY
+504 YIEGVQANAWSEY
-517 MASPAQAERQL
+517 LANPKQAERQL
-528 FPRMLALAEVAW
+528 FPRMLALAEIGW
-540 SPKENK
+540 SSKSNK
-546 NYPDFLKR
+546 NYADFLKR
-554 LRYQQPLLKKLN
+554 LRYEQLLLKKLN
-566 INAADVFDEIT
+566 INAAEVFDEIT
-577 DTVTE
+577 DSVKE
-582 TADLRVALSLQ
+582 TADHQVELSLQ
-593 TTLPGS
+593 TTLPGGKILYTTDDTQPDLQS
-599 KIYYTNDGSMPGLNS
+599 KEYTSSLVIN
-614 KAYTGAIAIA
+614 KTGTIH
-624 SSGTVKAAVFS
+624 AAVFL
-635 NGKQQGRVYEKSF
+635 NNKRVGRTYGKAFK
-648 TIHKAIGKT
+648 IHKAIGKT
-657 VTFKNQPQGGFNP
+657 VTLKNQPQGAYNP
-670 GNAFGLVNGIF
+670 GNTFGLVNGVS
-681 GSGLYNDGQWYGFS
+681 GSMLYNDGQWYGFS
-695 GDDLEAVVDLG
+695 GEDFEAVVDLG
-706 SAQSVSQLGINIL
+706 SVQPVSELGINIL

-725 MWEPKL
+725 MWEPTL
-731 LTFEVSTDGSNY
+731 LTFEISADGSNY
-743 TEIYRQTDFPD
+743 TEVIRKTDFPD
-754 NGINAVRANIKTQQ
+754 NGKNVVRGFIKAQP
-768 ARYIRVKATNKGI
+768 ARFIRIKATNKGI

-788 PGAKAWLMVDEIVI
+788 PGAKAWLMVNDIVVD
-802 F
+802 

>member
-1 MVELSTS
+1 MISYNL
-8 FALHSGTVCRR
+8 F
-19 RQQFLHPPFLKKSIF
+19 FLRF
-34 GFTFTLMIKLF
+34 IKTIAFIL
-45 TSRKFFSCIS
+45 CIAFV
-55 LCLLIAVIA
+55 LPGK
-64 NAQIKEEGIIPRP
+64 AQIYTEGVIPQP
-77 VKIMKTNEVFTFT
+77 VKI
-90 KSTTIGTA
+90 KSNNSTYAFPREFVIGLGPGIKA
-98 AKISAD
+98 S
-104 NLTFF
+104 NVTFF
-109 NAYFKSVAGYSLPVS
+109 RHYISLVRDIHETGPFVNHKMAASNLWLQLDPKSIS
-124 HKLNPSVHLTIDS
+124 
-137 GSVTQP
+137 QP
-143 EGYKLS
+143 EGYTLVVKPH
-149 VTAKQINI
+149 QII
-157 IGHDEA
+157 ITGHDEA

-170 SVTQLLKVAKGKVTV
+170 SLIQLLDIGKDKIRVKGYTI
-185 QGCTVTDYPR
+185 TDYPR

-200 MHLDVSRHFFEPE
+200 MHLDVSRHFFKPD
-213 AIKKWIDLLA
+213 AIKQWIDLLA

-270 RFDGQRYGGYFTQ
+270 KFDGTRYGGYYTQ
-283 GEVKE
+283 DEVKE
-288 IVRYATQRHITV
+288 IVKYATQRHITV

-344 DETFTFLQNVM
+344 EETFTFLQNVM

-380 TCPKCQKRIRDEHLK
+380 TCPKCQKRIKDEHLK

-405 GRMEKYLNNK
+405 GRMEKYLNSK

-445 IAAAKQRHD
+445 IAAAKQHHD

-469 SLSPSEPLAGG
+469 SLYPAEPLAGG

-493 ITSELSGDEAQ
+493 ITAELSGEEAK

-540 SPKENK
+540 SPKQSK
-546 NYPDFLKR
+546 NYDDFLKR
-554 LRYQQPLLKKLN
+554 LRYHQPLSNLN
-566 INAADVFDEIT
+566 INAAEVFDEIT
-577 DTVTE
+577 DSVIE
-582 TADLRVALSLQ
+582 TANHQVALNLQ
-593 TTLPGS
+593 TTLPGA
-599 KIYYTNDGSMPGLNS
+599 KIFYTTDGTKPGLNS
-614 KAYTGAIAIA
+614 KGYTGAITIA
-624 SSGTVKAAVFS
+624 SSGIIKAAVFN
-635 NGKQQGRVYEKSF
+635 NGKQHGRTYEKLF
-648 TIHKAIGKT
+648 TIHQAIGKT
-657 VTFKNQPQGGFNP
+657 VTLKNQPQGGYNP
-670 GNAFGLVNGIF
+670 GNTFGLVNGVF
-681 GSGLYNDGQWYGFS
+681 GSKLYNDGQWYGFA

-706 SAQSVSQLGINIL
+706 SMQNVSKLGINIL

-725 MWEPKL
+725 MWEPTL

-743 TEIYRQTDFPD
+743 TEVYRQTDFPD

-788 PGAKAWLMVDEIVI
+788 PGAKAWLMVDEIVVN
-802 F
+802 